1 MKSNERIAYC
11 RVFSDLIMADSV
23 IDADEMDYFTGF
35 RADFRLSRQ
44 EEIEA
49 KGMTLAEAIG
59 ILRESDKETRE
70 ELVSRCRA
78 LSVSDGFCARLE
90 ALLIMGVA
98 RALDDLYGEVS
109 HIYSFP
115 KNIFDIPTSCLIYIE
130 GEPAEC
136 VDNLVERN
144 YRGLFSEF
152 RLGGFEFIYIPE
164 IIRHYREAEPGLM
177 ERIAGFIAPQLSEER
192 RREGVE
198 KLLRMTTYEFTKD
211 ILCNKLGMDSLRNT
225 TPAFF
230 LKIGTSFVGD
240 TIYSNYLKM
249 DIEGDLMR
257 DVHEFLDEFTSMLSS
272 DVVIVSNNRE
282 QHNQF
287 LYAGFYKLLLD
298 MHLMRRNVRSR
309 IFINPY
315 KEEISFPD
323 IDTVLHG
330 LHRREKALYLTMLVM
345 SSRGGVNFASPAT
358 SRQREAYDRR
368 MNKLQEMYR
377 HFYGIF
383 GGDKDK
389 APDLRQ
395 SDIRRPMLSLIKRQ
409 LGKLSGQ
416 LLNIGDYVV
425 SKDKDNTLFIHLDSS
440 LVEVKDGMTGDMV
453 PLTEWIKTSSQ
464 F

>member
-1 MKSNERIAYC
+1 
-11 RVFSDLIMADSV
+11 MADSV
-23 IDADEMDYFTGF
+23 IDAGEMDYFTGF

-177 ERIAGFIAPQLSEER
+177 ERIAGFIVQQTRYGFIAQHHSCILSEDRHIIRWRHHLFQLSED
-192 RREGVE
+192 G
-198 KLLRMTTYEFTKD
+198 Y
-211 ILCNKLGMDSLRNT
+211 
-225 TPAFF
+225 
-230 LKIGTSFVGD
+230 
-240 TIYSNYLKM
+240 
-249 DIEGDLMR
+249 
-257 DVHEFLDEFTSMLSS
+257 
-272 DVVIVSNNRE
+272 
-282 QHNQF
+282 
-287 LYAGFYKLLLD
+287 
-298 MHLMRRNVRSR
+298 
-309 IFINPY
+309 
-315 KEEISFPD
+315 
-323 IDTVLHG
+323 
-330 LHRREKALYLTMLVM
+330 
-345 SSRGGVNFASPAT
+345 RGG
-358 SRQREAYDRR
+358 
-368 MNKLQEMYR
+368 
-377 HFYGIF
+377 
-383 GGDKDK
+383 
-389 APDLRQ
+389 
-395 SDIRRPMLSLIKRQ
+395 SDARRP
-409 LGKLSGQ
+409 
-416 LLNIGDYVV
+416 
-425 SKDKDNTLFIHLDSS
+425 
-440 LVEVKDGMTGDMV
+440 
-453 PLTEWIKTSSQ
+453 
-464 F
+464 